1 MSIYNEIQEV
11 AKELKSISR
20 ELTITVQNLKS
31 SDERD
36 LLDDLESRIYDLE
49 GQLTAV
55 LKKIY

>member
-11 AKELKSISR
+11 SKELKSISR

-31 SDERD
+31 SEERD

-49 GQLTAV
+49 GQLKAV